1 MIFFLF
7 LEILTC
13 LVEDVTMALPL
24 CYKEVES
31 FSTDDFVPNDSLDT
45 VVTVYDIFS
54 FLKYLLEGTTFR

>member
-24 CYKEVES
+24 YYKEVES